1 MTPGLTGEV
10 LFAYLHLA
18 AIVLTVAFLLSEWLL
33 CGPDLQPPI
42 IRLLGRI
49 DLLYFGCAMLALAT
63 GAVRVFLFGK
73 GYAFYVHN
81 PVFFVKLG
89 LFVAVGL
96 ISIAPTIQFMR
107 WNRLLRAG
115 ATRIASSREIA
126 RTRAIIALE
135 LLLIAFIP
143 LCAVLMAR
151 GIGLPI

>member
-1 MTPGLTGEV
+1 MTPALVGEV

-18 AIVLTVAFLLSEWLL
+18 AVILTVAFLLCEFLI
-33 CGPDLQPPI
+33 CGPDLQPPV

-73 GYAFYVHN
+73 GFAFYVHN

-89 LFVAVGL
+89 LFVAVGV
-96 ISIAPTIQFMR
+96 IAIAPTMQFLR

-115 ATRIASSREIA
+115 ATRMASGREIA

-135 LLLIAFIP
+135 LFLIAFIP
-143 LCAVLMAR
+143 LCAVLIAR